1 MKKENYLSIINIY
14 KKEKNINRLIYRLI
28 KYQYEEDK
36 RKKSTWYSEREIIS
50 IALNIIYDKREIEE
64 EKLRIYDEKV
74 AFLDKKAK
82 ELEDNGL
89 LEVEILKDL
98 SIRYY
103 EKKYNCHKIISFATT
118 LNELD
123 KTYFKKTIDEIKESI
138 LFLESIGYIKGI
150 EVKNTNPKLNRNINL
165 GKTKRYKSIK

>member
-1 MKKENYLSIINIY
+1 MEKDKYLSLINIY

-36 RKKSTWYSEREIIS
+36 RKKSNWYSKKDIIR
-50 IALNIIYDKREIEE
+50 IALNIIYNKTEIEE
-64 EKLRIYDEKV
+64 EKTRIYDEKI
-74 AFLDKKAK
+74 AFLDKKVEELK
-82 ELEDNGL
+82 EKGY
-89 LEVEILKDL
+89 LEVEILQDL

-103 EKKYNCHKIISFATT
+103 EKEFNCHKVVLFATT

-138 LFLESIGYIKGI
+138 KFLESIEYIKGI
-150 EVKNTNPKLNRNINL
+150 EVKNLNPKLNRNINL
-165 GKTKRYKSIK
+165 GKTKRYKTIK